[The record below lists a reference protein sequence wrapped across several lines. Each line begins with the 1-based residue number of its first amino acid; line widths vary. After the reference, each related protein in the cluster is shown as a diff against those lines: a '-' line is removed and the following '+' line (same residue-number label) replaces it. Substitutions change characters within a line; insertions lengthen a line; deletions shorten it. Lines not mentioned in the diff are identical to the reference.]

1 MLDKKIPLIKE
12 EQHIDA
18 SKWQDYT
25 INLADHMQLE
35 KGVIYRVQLKFRK
48 SYTTLACASEG
59 QEDVNE
65 ENWDSQADYDY
76 YDSDDYYYGY
86 PADYSWEERDD
97 PCSNSYYYV
106 SDRFPH
112 RNMVVTSLV

>member
-1 MLDKKIPLIKE
+1 MNFYLQDGSYNYSSDYQLRRVGRIVLDKKIPLIKE

-65 ENWDSQADYDY
+65 ENWDSQADY
-76 YDSDDYYYGY
+76 
-86 PADYSWEERDD
+86 ELLR
-97 PCSNSYYYV
+97 
-106 SDRFPH
+106 
-112 RNMVVTSLV
+112 